1 MMTVKIRL
9 FGMLKSLGHGDAV
22 ELQLEEGSTVEQ
34 LRAALSTRLGAAV
47 QSAAIAD
54 DQELLARTAT
64 ITQSCTL
71 AALPP
76 VCGG

>member
-1 MMTVKIRL
+1 MIHVKIRL
-9 FGMLKSLGHGDAV
+9 FGMLRSLGHGDQV
-22 ELQLEEGSTVEQ
+22 ELQLPAGSTVEQ
-34 LRAALSTRLGAAV
+34 LRAALSEKLGAAV
-47 QSAAIAD
+47 GSAAIAND
-54 DQELLARTAT
+54 EELLARTAT